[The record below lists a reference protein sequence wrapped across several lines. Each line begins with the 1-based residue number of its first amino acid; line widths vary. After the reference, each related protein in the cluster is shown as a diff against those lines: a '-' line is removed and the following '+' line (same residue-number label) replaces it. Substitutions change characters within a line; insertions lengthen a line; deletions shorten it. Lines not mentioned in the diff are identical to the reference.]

1 MVAAYATPGTW
12 RRPSLDWRAAFF
24 VVAVHAALLVWL
36 IDTRW
41 HRSSPPPDLGMVL
54 IHLWDP
60 VTPVQ
65 APAAPAAAKRVAA
78 KPKPGVA
85 APATTSRNRSER
97 NVAAL
102 ESVSAPEGRAP
113 LASELDSPD
122 AGIGAAAGSAVGDDA
137 RTSSGLRG
145 EAVRSGPRFR
155 APRVTRRVIPEY
167 PAAAF
172 RAGQEGRV
180 DVLVTITADGRPI
193 EARVYQSSGAPSLD
207 EASVAAALEYGYQ
220 PGERYGTPV
229 EAQGIVTIDWKIG
242 PNTIQHVGAGPVAQT
257 RDEERRRLDCIG
269 ANNSHGLELKRN
281 ASLCGKAKR

>member
-1 MVAAYATPGTW
+1 MVTAYGAPGTW

-41 HRSSPPPDLGMVL
+41 HRTSLQPELGMVL

-60 VTPVQ
+60 AVPVQ
-65 APAAPAAAKRVAA
+65 APAAPAMAKPAAAKR
-78 KPKPGVA
+78 KPGAA
-85 APATTSRNRSER
+85 APQTTSRNRPER
-97 NVAAL
+97 NIAAP
-102 ESVSAPEGRAP
+102 ESIPAPEGRAP
-113 LASELDSPD
+113 LASEIDSPD
-122 AGIGAAAGSAVGDDA
+122 AGTGAAADSAVGDDA

-242 PNTIQHVGAGPVAQT
+242 PATVQHVGAGPVAQT
-257 RDEERRRLDCIG
+257 RAEEQRRLDCIG
-269 ANNSHGLELKRN
+269 AYNAHGLDLKRN